1 MMGCRQN
8 RAASSR
14 RLWHVAVYAALGWLI
29 STNALAQSHS
39 SLDGLQFI
47 HSPSPVAIHQT
58 NPVNTF
64 IVIQE
69 ERLSEAAIIQA
80 GQHNRA
86 VVIQLGHDKQSVVQ
100 QHGPFNQL
108 LVLQVAQSDQDIHRA
123 HQEQH
128 VPDAGEDI
136 SGASYAFL
144 WQTLRGETATP
155 LDQRLSTLT
164 LQEAGAVAGNFV
176 MAPQLNRVNLRLLEN
191 HATLLLSSLQLRLD
205 QQRFAH
211 TRCNAANEHT
221 CKTAPWFMGLAYQYS
236 DHQPVVG
243 VAGFKQDL
251 YTLYAGRQF
260 SLADRLHLGFA
271 VAYSESESDIRRL
284 PGSMSMTGYQAA
296 AFATILG
303 ERAYLDMIGGGGV
316 YDIDGQRFSGLSSV
330 NASLDGWGYLA
341 RLQGGYL
348 LGEGAMRMGPFV
360 AGTYTHSQT
369 DGYQER
375 GDLLL
380 TQRMDKQNRAQFLG
394 ALGFSMDR
402 QDHWNG
408 RSLHSFL
415 KAEVEQEFR
424 VGSTRV
430 SHTHFSFNPDDRL
443 LTPFDDVAGQSYG
456 RLSGGVNLALSK
468 HSQVSLAAATLI
480 DHPQVDRY
488 QVQGQLNLSF

>member
-14 RLWHVAVYAALGWLI
+14 RLWRVAVYALGWVI
-29 STNALAQSHS
+29 STNALAHSQSS
-39 SLDGLQFI
+39 QDGLHFI
-47 HSPSPVAIHQT
+47 HNPSPLAIHQT
-58 NPVNTF
+58 NPINTF

-69 ERLSEAAIIQA
+69 EQLSNAAITQT

-86 VVIQLGHDKQSVVQ
+86 VVIQLGHDKQSVIDQ
-100 QHGPFNQL
+100 QGQFNQL
-108 LVLQVAQSDQDIHRA
+108 LVLQVAQSDQDIHSATQR
-123 HQEQH
+123 QH
-128 VPDAGEDI
+128 VPDTDDEAG
-136 SGASYAFL
+136 GASYAFL

-176 MAPQLNRVNLRLLEN
+176 MAPQLNRVNLRMLEN
-191 HATLLLSSLQLRLD
+191 HATLLVSSLQLRLD

-211 TRCNAANEHT
+211 TRCSTANEAS
-221 CKTAPWFMGLAYQYS
+221 CNTAPWFMGLAYQHS
-236 DHQPVVG
+236 DHQPVLG

-251 YTLYAGRQF
+251 YALYAGRQF

-271 VAYSESESDIRRL
+271 VAYSESDSDTHRL
-284 PGSMSMTGYQAA
+284 PGRMSMTGYQVA
-296 AFATILG
+296 AFASLLG

-316 YDIDGQRFSGLSSV
+316 YDIDGQRFSDLSKV
-330 NASLDGWGYLA
+330 HANLDGWGYLA

-348 LGEGAMRMGPFV
+348 LGEGAIRMGPFV

-380 TQRMDKQNRAQFLG
+380 TQRMDKQNRAQLLG
-394 ALGFSMDR
+394 ALGFSIDR
-402 QDHWNG
+402 QDDVG
-408 RSLHSFL
+408 RHRLHSFL

-424 VGSTRV
+424 VGDTQMTR
-430 SHTHFSFNPDDRL
+430 THFSFNPDDTLR
-443 LTPFDDVAGQSYG
+443 TPLDDVAGRSYG
-456 RLSGGVNLALSK
+456 RLSGGINLSLNK

-488 QVQGQLNLSF
+488 QVQGQLHLSF